1 MTTADYTSGA
11 LQKASTSI
19 PRVLTLNGDQVV
31 SIMVK
36 HRLGLKT
43 SSHNAEKLD
52 IDPDYFVTFE
62 TMRNL
67 LVSRV
72 RETPQ
77 TYSTNT
83 SALDADTP
91 LDEQTI
97 ALKPEED
104 LISLNAL
111 GYALRVDPAR
121 VSALG

>member
-1 MTTADYTSGA
+1 MFMTTADYTSGA
-11 LQKASTSI
+11 LQKASTSL

-31 SIMVK
+31 SIMVE

-43 SSHNAEKLD
+43 SSLNAEKLD

-77 TYSTNT
+77 NYNTNT
-83 SALDADTP
+83 SAPDADTP
-91 LDEQTI
+91 LDKQTI

-111 GYALRVDPAR
+111 GYALRV
-121 VSALG
+121 